1 MYGVIYL
8 IHFPDNQDPEM
19 QSLELYP
26 TYEKAEQRTREIV
39 SEFNEEYGE
48 DFTQHATE
56 KKPVAVMYNGEVT
69 GYAFIQMVSN
79 LAETKA
85 RS

>member
-26 TYEKAEQRTREIV
+26 TYEEAEQRSREIV
-39 SEFNEEYGE
+39 SEFINEYGE
-48 DFTQHATE
+48 DYTE
-56 KKPVAVMYNGEVT
+56 YASEDEPVAIMYNGEVT
-69 GYAFIQMVSN
+69 GYAFVQKVSN
-79 LAETKA
+79 LAETEA
-85 RS
+85 RL